1 MINKKNM
8 KFITLL
14 AMLICGSQLLAQKND
29 GVVDLK
35 KHKIVMQFTDSDSLS
50 QATVLG
56 QVKNIRTAWPN
67 ADVEVVCHGGGI
79 ELLQTSK
86 SKVASQVAEWGTK
99 GVIFAACNNTMKRR
113 NIKKEDLLNAAV
125 VVPSAMIELTL
136 KQENKWAYVKA
147 GH

>member
-1 MINKKNM
+1 
-8 KFITLL
+8 
-14 AMLICGSQLLAQKND
+14 MLICGSQLLAQKND

>member
-1 MINKKNM
+1 M
-8 KFITLL
+8 KLLTLL
-14 AMLICGSQLLAQKND
+14 VILVAGNNLFAQNND

-79 ELLQTSK
+79 ELLQIAK
-86 SKVASQVAEWGTK
+86 SKVATQVAEWGSK

-113 NIKKEDLLNAAV
+113 NLKKEDLLTASL

-136 KQENKWAYVKA
+136 KQENKWAYVKG

>member
-1 MINKKNM
+1 M
-8 KFITLL
+8 KLVSLLFILVCSFNL
-14 AMLICGSQLLAQKND
+14 VAQKND

-67 ADVEVVCHGGGI
+67 AEIEVVCHGGGI
-79 ELLQTSK
+79 DLLQTTK
-86 SKVASQVAEWGTK
+86 SKVTSQIAEWSGK

-113 NIKKEDLLNAAV
+113 NIKKEDLLTNV
-125 VVPSAMIELTL
+125 IVVPSAMIELTL
-136 KQENKWAYVKA
+136 KQENGWAYVKG